1 MDKALRCDCGF
12 EARAD
17 DEQELVRCV
26 ERHARNAHGM
36 KLAHEQVLALLLRS
50 ELDGD
55 VAHKV
60 AARSGRAMRRRGRCE

>member
-1 MDKALRCDCGF
+1 
-12 EARAD
+12 
-17 DEQELVRCV
+17 
-26 ERHARNAHGM
+26 M